1 MAPLSM
7 DLTYVKPFVSE
18 ADLKKLAPSA
28 LKALDTLLSKSGRG
42 NDFLGWISLPSDVKS
57 QLPAVKA
64 VAKKLQ
70 ASCTD
75 LVCIGIGG
83 SYLGTRAALEA
94 LGSPKVRVHFAGHHL
109 SSTGMTALMKSLDPK
124 KTGLVVI
131 SKSGTTTEPAVA
143 FRILRAWLEK
153 GSGKASA
160 SKRIVAVTDKSRGA
174 LKGMAD
180 AEGWPTFVIPDD
192 VGGRFSV
199 LTPVGLIPLAI
210 AGVDVEALLKG
221 AQDAA
226 KMASKRDFN
235 ANLSVRYA
243 AIRTALYRKH
253 KNVEVMANYR
263 PELHFVAEWWKQLYG
278 ESEGKEGKGFFPA
291 SIDLTS
297 DLHSMGQ
304 YMQEGQ
310 RIMMETVLWVKTET
324 SDLQVPKDAKDLDGL
339 NFLSGKKLAW
349 VNEQAMRGTAV
360 AHADGGVPV
369 LRLNLEKLDAYH
381 LGYLFY
387 FYELACG
394 VSGYMLGVNPFDQP
408 GVEAYKKNMFALLGK
423 KGYEK
428 LAAELKAKGV

>member
-1 MAPLSM
+1 
-7 DLTYVKPFVSE
+7 
-18 ADLKKLAPSA
+18 
-28 LKALDTLLSKSGRG
+28 
-42 NDFLGWISLPSDVKS
+42 
-57 QLPAVKA
+57 
-64 VAKKLQ
+64 
-70 ASCTD
+70 
-75 LVCIGIGG
+75 
-83 SYLGTRAALEA
+83 
-94 LGSPKVRVHFAGHHL
+94 
-109 SSTGMTALMKSLDPK
+109 MKSLNPK

-210 AGVDVEALLKG
+210 AGVDVAALLKG

-226 KMASKRDFN
+226 KMASKRDFDV
-235 ANLSVRYA
+235 NLSVRYA

-253 KNVEVMANYR
+253 KSVEVMANYR

-278 ESEGKEGKGFFPA
+278 ESEGKEGKGLFPA

-310 RIMMETVLWVKTET
+310 RIMMETVLWVKNET
-324 SDLQVPKDAKDLDGL
+324 ADLQVPKDAKDLDGL

>member
-1 MAPLSM
+1 MAPLSL
-7 DLTYVKPFVSE
+7 DLTYIKQFVPDAE
-18 ADLKKLAPSA
+18 LKKMAPEAS
-28 LKALDTLLSKSGRG
+28 KALDALLSKSGRG
-42 NDFLGWISLPSDVKS
+42 NDFLGWISLPSDVVS

-70 ASCTD
+70 ISCTD
-75 LVCIGIGG
+75 VVCIGIGG

-94 LGSPKVRVHFAGHHL
+94 LGSPKAKVHYAGHHL
-109 SSTGMTALMKSLDPK
+109 SPTALTSLMKSLNPK
-124 KTGLVVI
+124 KTGIVII

-143 FRILRAWLEK
+143 FRLFRAWLEK
-153 GSGKASA
+153 AVGRTGAA
-160 SKRIVAVTDKSRGA
+160 KRIVAVTDKAKGA

-199 LTPVGLIPLAI
+199 LTPVGLIPLAA
-210 AGVDVEALLKG
+210 AGVDVTALVKG

-226 KMASKRDFN
+226 KVCSKKDFKTN
-235 ANLSVRYA
+235 PALQYA
-243 AIRTALYRKH
+243 AIRNALYRKH
-253 KNVEVMANYR
+253 KSVEVLANYK

-278 ESEGKEGKGFFPA
+278 ESEGKEGKGLFPA
-291 SIDLTS
+291 SVDLTS

-310 RIMMETVLWVKTET
+310 RLMMETVLWVKQEAADIILT
-324 SDLQVPKDAKDLDGL
+324 KDAKDLDGL
-339 NFLSGKKLAW
+339 NFLSGKKLSW

-387 FYELACG
+387 FFELACG
-394 VSGYMLGVNPFDQP
+394 ISGYMLGVNPFDQP

-428 LAAELKAKGV
+428 LASELKAKGV

>member
-1 MAPLSM
+1 MPPLSL
-7 DLTYVKPFVSE
+7 DLTYIKPFVSDAE
-18 ADLKKLAPSA
+18 LKKMTPEA
-28 LKALDTLLSKSGRG
+28 LKALDVLLAKSGRG
-42 NDFLGWISLPSDVKS
+42 NDFLGWISLPSDVTA
-57 QLPAVKA
+57 QLGAIQSA
-64 VAKKLQ
+64 SKKLQ

-75 LVCIGIGG
+75 VVCIGIGG

-94 LGSPKVRVHFAGHHL
+94 LGSPKATVHYAGHHL
-109 SSTGMTALMKSLDPK
+109 SPTYVSRLMKTLNPK

-143 FRILRAWLEK
+143 FRLFRAWLEK
-153 GSGKASA
+153 GIGKAAA
-160 SKRIVAVTDKSRGA
+160 SKRIVAVTDKARGA

-199 LTPVGLIPLAI
+199 LTPVGLIPLAA
-210 AGVDVEALLKG
+210 AGVDVKALLKG

-226 KMASKRDFN
+226 KDCSKRDAVSN
-235 ANLSVRYA
+235 PAVRYA
-243 AIRTALYRKH
+243 VVRNALLRKK
-253 KNVEVMANYR
+253 KNVEVLANYR

-278 ESEGKEGKGFFPA
+278 ESEGKEGKGLFPA
-291 SIDLTS
+291 SVDLTS

-304 YMQEGQ
+304 YLQEGQ
-310 RIMMETVLWVKTET
+310 RMMMETVLWVQSEAA
-324 SDLQVPKDAKDLDGL
+324 DIPVPKEAKDLDGL
-339 NFLSGKKLAW
+339 NFLAGKKLSW
-349 VNEQAMRGTAV
+349 VNEQAMRATAV

-369 LRLNLEKLDAYH
+369 LRLNLAKLDAYH

-387 FYELACG
+387 FFELACG
-394 VSGYMLGVNPFDQP
+394 VSGYLLKVNPFDQP